1 MLFVLFCV
9 VVVILG
15 DALFRMSSNVSGKIC
30 RFFFAI
36 LFDVLFLG
44 NWREVLISRSK
55 AFDIM
60 ILTAPCEY
68 IILSYLMLSMFI
80 FFHIYAALASD
91 QKQLTISS
99 RLSIIPKFHHTPTH
113 SWLLCSRGRT
123 IFSVLLTTE
132 RYTHKNPCYTRYN
145 FSLGSYPHR
154 ELGMSSRSLYVWETA
169 IDIHSEP
176 DINILSFPERQ
187 S

>member
-9 VVVILG
+9 VVVVLG

-30 RFFFAI
+30 RYFFAI

-60 ILTAPCEY
+60 ILTALCEY
-68 IILSYLMLSMFI
+68 NSVLFDVVNVH

-99 RLSIIPKFHHTPTH
+99 RLSIIPKFHHTP
-113 SWLLCSRGRT
+113 
-123 IFSVLLTTE
+123 
-132 RYTHKNPCYTRYN
+132 
-145 FSLGSYPHR
+145 
-154 ELGMSSRSLYVWETA
+154 
-169 IDIHSEP
+169 IHS
-176 DINILSFPERQ
+176 
-187 S
+187 